1 MHGLLILICIF
12 CDAFASI
19 ISFAL
24 GTNLSITL
32 YTISAFT
39 FLYSLYLAFST
50 RYITASSKT
59 MTVFW
64 ISLFFVLCV
73 MLSMFVTKLYYD
85 KPSKLFD
92 SMILSFGS
100 KCLMTPFFAIAW
112 NKKDFFYSVVKWI
125 IPYTSFATVCSM
137 IAVIRLAGKSI
148 MDFEIGRQLLSY
160 GGAFSVGLLLF
171 LLQYQNECVKESIK
185 KYIVFILI
193 IFNIYIV
200 FAGGGKGAFVLTC
213 LLFLLYFYSRIKA
226 KVALLIVTFLG
237 ALKIFESFFIDI
249 ILQTPGGMRILTLF
263 ISDDLNQITTGRDRL
278 YAKAV
283 DVILDRCFLGGGPG
297 SAIYDVGYFSHNIFL
312 DILLDWGFIGCV
324 FFLVVIVVVCRKSF
338 ALFENPNI
346 RFLFTIF
353 FCQFIL
359 LMFSGSFYSYFG
371 FWFSIIAILGYS
383 KEMHCKQIL

>member
-12 CDAFASI
+12 CDVFASI
-19 ISFAL
+19 VSFAL
-24 GTNLSITL
+24 GMNLSITL

-92 SMILSFGS
+92 GMILSFGS
-100 KCLMTPFFAIAW
+100 KCLMTPFFALAW
-112 NKKDFFYSVVKWI
+112 NKKDFLNSVVKWI
-125 IPYTSFATVCSM
+125 APYTSFVTICSM
-137 IAVIRLAGKSI
+137 IAVIRIAGKSI
-148 MDFEIGRQLLSY
+148 IDLEIGRQLLSY

-185 KYIVFILI
+185 KYIVFVLI

-200 FAGGGKGAFVLTC
+200 FAGGGKGAFVLAC
-213 LLFLLYFYSRIKA
+213 LLFLLHFYSRIKM
-226 KVALLIVTFLG
+226 KVLILFIIFG
-237 ALKIFESFFIDI
+237 FILKFFETFFIDI
-249 ILQTPGGMRILTLF
+249 ISQIPGGMRILDLF
-263 ISDDLNQITTGRDRL
+263 ISDDLNQITTGRDVL
-278 YAKAV
+278 YAKAL
-283 DVILDRCFLGGGPG
+283 DVLFDRCFLGGGPG
-297 SAIYDVGYFSHNIFL
+297 STIYDVGYFSHNIFL
-312 DILLDWGFIGCV
+312 DILLDWGFIGCS
-324 FFLVVIVVVCRKSF
+324 FFLVVVVIVCKKSYE
-338 ALFENPNI
+338 LFEHSNI

-371 FWFSIIAILGYS
+371 FWYSIIAILGYS
-383 KEMHCKQIL
+383 KEIHCKQVL